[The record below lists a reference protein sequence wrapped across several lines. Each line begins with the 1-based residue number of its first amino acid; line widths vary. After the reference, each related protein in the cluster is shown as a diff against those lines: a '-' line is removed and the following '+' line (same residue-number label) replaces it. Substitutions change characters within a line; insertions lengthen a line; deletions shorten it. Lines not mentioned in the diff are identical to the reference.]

1 MEINQKPENCHTKNP
16 WWIVASIGLPYLSL
30 TKFCKK
36 VLHVILSVPAIVVD
50 LGDLA
55 AAAGDD
61 SAFIDYG
68 HFGAIGFDAVAM
80 PEPDIGIFLNT
91 NILPGSIVPAGVT
104 ICTCVYVGGAF
115 GLRAL
120 RWDGA

>member
-1 MEINQKPENCHTKNP
+1 MEINQKPENYHTKNP

-30 TKFCKK
+30 TILRKV
-36 VLHVILSVPAIVVD
+36 VLHVVLSVPATVVD

-91 NILPGSIVPAGVT
+91 NILLGSIAPAGVT
-104 ICTCVYVGGAF
+104 ICMCVYVSGAF

-120 RWDGA
+120 RRDGA